1 MVDFGLKIWYH
12 EQLNNLFEQSPANS
26 KLQEVIMRDPRPFK
40 YPNFKN
46 LWMYI
51 PVMKKEYK
59 GSHVSI
65 PDYLCP
71 ICRQD
76 GYFIY
81 DHDFFTYLCAD
92 CYYGMYWYPEIIF
105 KEVPKG
111 TGLNRKMLYRFI
123 LQLGRI
129 RREKKF
135 GHLEYLEVE

>member
-1 MVDFGLKIWYH
+1 
-12 EQLNNLFEQSPANS
+12 
-26 KLQEVIMRDPRPFK
+26 MRDPRPLN

-51 PVMKKEYK
+51 PIMKKEFD
-59 GSHVSI
+59 GCHVTI
-65 PDYLCP
+65 PNHLCP

-81 DHDFFTYLCAD
+81 DHDFLTYLCVD
-92 CYYGMYWYPEIIF
+92 CYYGMYWNPEIIL